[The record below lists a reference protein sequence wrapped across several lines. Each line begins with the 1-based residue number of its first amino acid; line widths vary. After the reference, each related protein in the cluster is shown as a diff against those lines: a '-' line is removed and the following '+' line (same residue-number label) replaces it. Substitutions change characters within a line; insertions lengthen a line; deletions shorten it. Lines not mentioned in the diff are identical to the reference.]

1 MEYKGYT
8 IIISDSAVY
17 VWKNKTLIIKTETEY
32 EAIQYI
38 KELKRK

>member
-8 IIISDSAVY
+8 ITISNSAVY
-17 VWKNKTLIIKTETEY
+17 IWKDKKLIIKTETEK

-38 KELKRK
+38 KELKRE